1 MSHGSEIEAM
11 ARGERARARGGDEM
25 AHHWGSTEANEVAG
39 RGRAADVGIQAL
51 RLGAGGL
58 LAGHGAQ

>member
-1 MSHGSEIEAM
+1 M

-39 RGRAADVGIQAL
+39 RGRAADVGILAL